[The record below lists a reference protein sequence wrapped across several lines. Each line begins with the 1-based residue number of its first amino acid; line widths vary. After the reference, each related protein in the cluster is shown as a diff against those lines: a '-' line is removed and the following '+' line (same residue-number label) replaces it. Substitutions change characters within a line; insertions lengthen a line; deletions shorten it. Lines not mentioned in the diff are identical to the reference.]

1 VQNPHKHKDIG
12 TVELVI
18 DIENTV
24 TNKDKRKH
32 LDPFEHT
39 NALVM
44 VGIKP
49 VHDLMESEVYTFDHS
64 QVPPTENGRER
75 VQKWLDAA
83 DILIGHNITHDL
95 VWLWESGFKYDG
107 PVFDTMLAE
116 YILLRGQSLPL
127 NLGAVAERYNCEIK
141 KQDTLSNYF
150 KQGYSTR
157 DIPHDELSEYLRHDL
172 GATEGIFKA
181 ISLRLQ
187 EVQDAG
193 LRSTIS
199 LTNEVS
205 VVLSRIYQNGFKVNR
220 AQLEHV
226 RTEFETEKAQLERD
240 LFAYVRTLM
249 GDTPININSPEQLSW
264 VVYSRKP
271 KDKNAWATAI
281 TPYMSDTDF
290 KNAVKTHFTTM
301 YKTKA
306 VKCVACNGVG
316 SIQKVKKD
324 GGLFKNATRCTA
336 CNGGYVFMPTK
347 EVAGLKF
354 SPPNSKWASA
364 NGFGTSK
371 GNLEVL
377 ERVASNK
384 GMEEAKVFLGKLR
397 RLSALD
403 SYLSNFVE
411 GISDYIKPDGML
423 HVRLNQHITAT
434 GRFSGSNP
442 NMQNMPRG
450 KTFPVKRVFVSRWDG
465 GKVMEADFAQLEFRV
480 AAYLSQD
487 EIAIKEVQE
496 GFDVHSYTA
505 KVITEAGQET
515 SRQVAKTH
523 TFAPLYGATGYG
535 RTPAE
540 AAYYTHFLEKYKGV
554 AKWHTVL
561 AKQAVNYG
569 YIQIPSGREFAF
581 PGTKRKRDGTVTNFT
596 QIKNYPVQSFATAD
610 IVPLALV
617 EIYNRLQPYRS
628 CVVNS
633 VHDSIVIDVHPEEV
647 DEVIKVVDS
656 VQNDLVHLINSR
668 WSIDFNVPLA
678 LEAKVGDNWLEQ
690 NEVKH

>member
-1 VQNPHKHKDIG
+1 MYV
-12 TVELVI
+12 VI

-24 TNKDKRKH
+24 TNRDKRKH
-32 LDPFEHT
+32 LDPFEAG
-39 NALVM
+39 NSLVM

-49 VHDLMESEVYTFDHS
+49 VHDIDMPCEVYTFDHS
-64 QVPPTENGRER
+64 QSAPTENGRDQ

-83 DILIGHNITHDL
+83 DVLVGHNITHDL

-116 YILLRGQSLPL
+116 YVLLRGQNMPL
-127 NLGAVAERYNCEIK
+127 NLGAVAERYGCEVQ

-157 DIPHDELSEYLRHDL
+157 DIPHNELSEYLRHDL

-187 EVQDAG
+187 TAQDAG
-193 LRSTIS
+193 LSTTID

-205 VVLSRIYQNGFKVNR
+205 VVLSRIYQNGFRVDR
-220 AQLEHV
+220 AQLEQV
-226 RTEFETEKAQLERD
+226 RAQFEHEKAELEVA
-240 LFAYVRTLM
+240 LQEYVRFLM
-249 GDTPININSPEQLSW
+249 GDTPVNLNSPEQLSW

-271 KDKNAWATAI
+271 KDKNAWATAV
-281 TPYMSDTDF
+281 TPYMTDAHFKDEVKRHFDTL
-290 KNAVKTHFTTM
+290 

-306 VKCVACNGVG
+306 VQCGTCKGTGFVT
-316 SIQKVKKD
+316 KLKKD
-324 GGLFKNATRCTA
+324 GKPFKNASKCVS
-336 CNGGYVFMPTK
+336 CNGGYNFVPTK

-371 GNLEVL
+371 GNLEIL
-377 ERVASNK
+377 ERVATSKN
-384 GMEEAKVFLGKLR
+384 MAEASTFLSQLR

-403 SYLSNFVE
+403 SYLSNFVD
-411 GISDYIKPDGML
+411 GIEAFLKADDML

-434 GRFSGSNP
+434 GRFSGANP

-450 KTFPVKRVFVSRWDG
+450 KTFPVKRVFISRWDG
-465 GKVMEADFAQLEFRV
+465 GKVLEADFAQLEFRV
-480 AAYLSQD
+480 AAFLSQD
-487 EIAIKEVQE
+487 EVAIKEVSE

-505 KVITEAGQET
+505 KVITDAGQST
-515 SRQVAKTH
+515 SRQEAKAH

-540 AAYYTHFLEKYKGV
+540 AAYYGHFLEKYKGV

-569 YIQIPSGREFAF
+569 YIKIPSGREFAF
-581 PGTKRKRDGTVTNFT
+581 PNTQRKRDGTVTNFT

-633 VHDSIVIDVHPEEV
+633 VHDSIVVDVHPEEELDV
-647 DEVIKVVDS
+647 LKVIDS
-656 VQNDLVHLINSR
+656 VQKDLVTLINKR
-668 WSIDFNVPLA
+668 WEIDFNVPLA
-678 LEAKVGDNWLEQ
+678 LEAKIGDNWLEQ
-690 NEVKH
+690 NEVNSI